1 MGIVKEQRKK
11 IESLEAK
18 VGHWKKISNIRTE
31 RAQKAEAALAAA
43 ERMIGILIL
52 QAGGKVEIEDDKWR
66 GAEVEVVTRYDQDE
80 LKTIFEVKMNS

>member
-11 IESLEAK
+11 IESLEARVK
-18 VGHWKKISNIRTE
+18 YWKKISNNRIE

-43 ERMIGILIL
+43 EGMIGILIV

-66 GAEVEVVTRYDQDE
+66 GAEVEVVSRYDQDE
-80 LKTIFEVKMNS
+80 LKTIFEVK

>member
-11 IESLEAK
+11 IESLEARVK
-18 VGHWKKISNIRTE
+18 YWKKISNNRTE

-43 ERMIGILIL
+43 ERMIGILIV
-52 QAGGKVEIEDDKWR
+52 QAGGKVEIEEDKWR

-80 LKTIFEVKMNS
+80 LKTIFEVK